1 MAKMFR
7 STERNDTSV
16 TASNADRHESRDAAA
31 AESHGQPRELAH
43 RHNDGLDVTLLWH
56 EATDDLVLRVWDQ
69 RQDARFE
76 FRPEPHMA
84 LEAYYHPYAYVA
96 PADDVLAP

>member
-16 TASNADRHESRDAAA
+16 TPSHPDLRESFNVAA
-31 AESHGQPRELAH
+31 AESHVEPRELAH

-56 EATDDLVLRVWDQ
+56 PATDELVLRVWDQ

-76 FRPEPHMA
+76 VRPEPHMA

-96 PADDVLAP
+96 PADDVLAL